1 MREMTELPGEKLHVQ
16 SRNKQNSG
24 NIRSHSVGNELR
36 TLAMCVDLFWL

>member
-16 SRNKQNSG
+16 SRCENSG

-36 TLAMCVDLFWL
+36 TLAMWVDLFWL